1 VVALVL
7 EKNRFVSKRFQKQLE
22 SPDGMFVVWNQ
33 LTVSNEK
40 EVSEVEIYDTLLL
53 TTDRYIIFLKIVLT
67 LLSG

>member
-22 SPDGMFVVWNQ
+22 STDGMFVVWNQ